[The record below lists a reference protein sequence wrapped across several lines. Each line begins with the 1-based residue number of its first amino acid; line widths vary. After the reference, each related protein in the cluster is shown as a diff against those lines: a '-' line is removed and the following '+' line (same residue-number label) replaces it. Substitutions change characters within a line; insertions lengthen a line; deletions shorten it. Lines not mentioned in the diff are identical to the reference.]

1 MSAIVKFGAEDIG
14 LEKTLKKVQTE
25 LTDLKDKVKGGD
37 LSMSDLEGTMKRIGQ
52 LDSLEKRLKGMGG
65 EAANAAPKV
74 DELGD
79 ETKTMGKKAEDAG
92 DQGEKGLGK
101 IGIAAGVA
109 GAAFA
114 AGMKVLEV
122 AADAARAVVDNFG
135 AALDLGGELSD
146 LSARTGE
153 SAGQLLVLQRAFEN
167 SGVSAD
173 KVGTSVNKL
182 QKFME
187 DAANGGAKQSA
198 VMDKLGISFSELDG
212 KTPTEQMR
220 IFAEKISGIQDPTE
234 RAATAMTVFGK
245 SGGELLPLLTNFSG
259 EVETAKDQL
268 GSMPGIMDRTAGAF
282 DAISDNLSVAKGK
295 LTEFAAGMLEGA
307 APALEKFSAMLS
319 GVDAAGWGQKL
330 GEVVMR
336 VADLLLGAFKDPI
349 GFIELYGLKLNEN
362 ARVFGNLLLNS
373 FINAGKFF
381 SAFFSSELPTLLID
395 RISTSLMKGFADGLK
410 FFVDNIGS
418 VVTGFREYFG
428 KAIESIAGF
437 FTKTFNAIVGF
448 FANDFK
454 TAMEN
459 PIDFISGKFD
469 SALNAATKNGSLK
482 FKDEYDSASGSVIDK
497 ISQGLGAVS
506 ESYGTQLKDSTGK
519 IGAEWD
525 KITGNIEFSAKDF
538 FGAEEASQRTAE
550 KLKEI
555 EGVGTAFRE
564 SLTEG
569 TEEAAKNAEEI
580 APPLKEAER
589 ASDQMLSNIFTASV
603 DLKTNAGEAK
613 DNFTEI
619 KSIGDLI
626 AAQDVAKPAK
636 TMSETAKEVRTD
648 LEKLKDFIGAD
659 LSNAAWPDVAKKLGI
674 DTTRKKASEL
684 VQEIKQKLEDLKKT
698 PLELKIDPNSTY
710 EDIEAIKRDV
720 AEIGREPVKLN
731 LDAELSG
738 ISSDI
743 YGITEEERELNFNGD
758 TSLNDIAQKF
768 PEYFGNPLELAFD
781 ADMYKVEKS
790 IDALKEDEV
799 DLKLDA
805 STSIT
810 SIRKELSKEIDLS
823 LSSSTGSDILK
834 TISSAV
840 DAIKSAVLSLEK
852 KLPQPALG
860 YS

>member
-25 LTDLKDKVKGGD
+25 LSDLKDKVKGGD
-37 LSMSDLEGTMKRIGQ
+37 QSLSELEGTMKRIGE
-52 LDSLEKRLKGMGG
+52 LDRLEKRLNAMGD
-65 EAANAAPKV
+65 EADKASPKV

-79 ETKTMGKKAEDAG
+79 DAKTMGNKAEDAG
-92 DQGEKGLGK
+92 QKGETGLGK

-135 AALDLGGELSD
+135 QALDLGGELSD

-153 SAGQLLVLQRAFEN
+153 SAGQLLILQRAFEN

-187 DAANGGAKQSA
+187 DAANGGEKQSK
-198 VMDKLGISFSELDG
+198 VMNDLGITYDDLIG
-212 KTPTEQMR
+212 KTPTEQMQ

-259 EVETAKDQL
+259 EVETAKEQL
-268 GSMPGIMDRTAGAF
+268 GGMPGIMDRTAGAF

-307 APALEKFSAMLS
+307 APALEKFSEMLT

-330 GEVVMR
+330 GEAVTK
-336 VADLLLGAFKDPI
+336 VADLLIGAFKSPQTAIDAI
-349 GFIELYGLKLNEN
+349 SAALEAGVKNM
-362 ARVFGNLLLNS
+362 GNLLLNS
-373 FINAGKFF
+373 FINAGRFF
-381 SAFFSSELPTLLID
+381 SEFFSSEMPALLANQFG
-395 RISTSLMKGFADGLK
+395 TGLK
-410 FFVDNIGS
+410 SAINSGIQFFVDGLLGVIRAFD
-418 VVTGFREYFG
+418 TDFG
-428 KAIESIAGF
+428 KSSSGIVNFFKDSFASIL
-437 FTKTFNAIVGF
+437 KLL
-448 FANDFK
+448 ANDWVQVF
-454 TAMEN
+454 TN
-459 PIDFISGKFD
+459 PLAFVSGQVK
-469 SALNAATKNGSLK
+469 SALTDAFNGGGVTFKSALTDGVETSLGK
-482 FKDEYDSASGSVIDK
+482 LSS
-497 ISQGLGAVS
+497 GLG
-506 ESYGTQLKDSTGK
+506 ESAERYSQDFQTGTEK

-525 KITGNIEFSAKDF
+525 KITGNIEISAKDF

-564 SLTEG
+564 SLTKG
-569 TEEAAKNAEEI
+569 TDEAAKNAEKI

-589 ASDQMLSNIFTASV
+589 ASDQMLSNIFTASA
-603 DLKTNAGEAK
+603 DLVMNAGDAK
-613 DNFTEI
+613 DKFTEI

-636 TMSETAKEVRTD
+636 TMAEAAKEVRTD
-648 LEKLKDFIGAD
+648 LKNLKDFIGDD
-659 LSNAAWPDVAKKLGI
+659 LSKAAWPDVAEKLGI
-674 DTTRKKASEL
+674 DTTKKKGSEL
-684 VQEIKQKLEDLKKT
+684 VKEIKQKLEDLKNT
-698 PLELKIDPNSTY
+698 PLELRIDPNSTY
-710 EDIEAIKRDV
+710 EDIESIKRDV
-720 AEIGREPVKLN
+720 AEIGRQPVKVN
-731 LDAELSG
+731 LEGELEN

-743 YGITEEERELNFNGD
+743 YGLTEETRELNFTGD
-758 TSLNDIAQKF
+758 ESLNDISQKF

-834 TISSAV
+834 TISTAV
-840 DAIKSAVLSLEK
+840 SAIKDAVYSLEK
-852 KLPQPALG
+852 KLPQPSIA
-860 YS
+860 Y